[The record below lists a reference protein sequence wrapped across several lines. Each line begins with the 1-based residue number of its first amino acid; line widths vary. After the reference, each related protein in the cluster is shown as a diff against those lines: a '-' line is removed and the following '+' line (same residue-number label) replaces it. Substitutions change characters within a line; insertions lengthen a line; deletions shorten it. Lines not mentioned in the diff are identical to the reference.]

1 MSLLMEEKRS
11 MRRSAALV
19 LALALAGVQPLL
31 APPPS
36 IAQQGT
42 PTACPTSSAEE
53 NRAAVEQF
61 LAAVNA
67 DDDDAAAALTA
78 DILTHH
84 SRAKGERTGDAGSFL
99 QGQQSSFPDA
109 TMTIDLLVAEGDT
122 AAAYVSWSGTLQGE
136 TVRVSGQDVS
146 VPEGQRNAEWVGSF
160 FFQFEC
166 GKIAHVWPVVDR
178 LGHLMDMGVITEED
192 LRGADAATPVP

>member
-1 MSLLMEEKRS
+1 VLTEEKRS
-11 MRRSAALV
+11 MRRSAVLV

-31 APPPS
+31 ALPAS
-36 IAQQGT
+36 AAQQGT
-42 PTACPTSSAEE
+42 PTACPTTSAEE

-67 DDDDAAAALTA
+67 DDDDAAAALA
-78 DILTHH
+78 SDDLTHH
-84 SRAKGERTGDAGSFL
+84 TRDKGARTGDAGSFL

-109 TMTIDLLVAEGDT
+109 TMTIDLLVAEGDA

-136 TVRVSGQDVS
+136 TVRISGQDVS
-146 VPEGQRNAEWVGSF
+146 VPEGQRDSEWVGSF

-166 GKIAHVWPVVDR
+166 GKIAHVWPVIDR
-178 LGHLMDMGVITEED
+178 LGHLMDMGVITEEH
-192 LRGADAATPVP
+192 LRTAEPEATPVP